1 MGIPRNGH
9 PRIDLIDI
17 AELGTQDGF
26 IPEIRWMVFKVKE
39 RGVDT
44 FSTFVS
50 EELNN
55 GPSSLSY
62 DNVFGVISD
71 NLPQAQ
77 KDFLKK
83 RKAEYTKGLYVSDDI
98 GVAGNTYNWP
108 YDYCSLIELGKLSV
122 NVGFR
127 PELDREVEEISE
139 DQENNAR
146 SKRT

>member
-1 MGIPRNGH
+1 M
-9 PRIDLIDI
+9 L
-17 AELGTQDGF
+17 
-26 IPEIRWMVFKVKE
+26 VFKVKE

-108 YDYCSLIELGKLSV
+108 YDYFSLVELAQIESEIVIEATNAKRIFLLSLRYSLY
-122 NVGFR
+122 FCFM
-127 PELDREVEEISE
+127 DYSE
-139 DQENNAR
+139 SLSFYA
-146 SKRT
+146 